1 MGEPRYVVIAG
12 DLMNKIAAGKW
23 PVGELLPTE
32 SELAAEYRVS
42 RETLRRA
49 LKRLELG
56 GLISRH
62 PGTGTRVERLE
73 PVAAFTAQLGSVEE
87 LTQYGVGHR

>member
-12 DLMNKIAAGKW
+12 DLMKKIAAGKW

-32 SELAAEYRVS
+32 PELAAEYRVS

-62 PGTGTRVERLE
+62 PGPAHAWSGWRRWQRS
-73 PVAAFTAQLGSVEE
+73 PRSW
-87 LTQYGVGHR
+87 GVSRS